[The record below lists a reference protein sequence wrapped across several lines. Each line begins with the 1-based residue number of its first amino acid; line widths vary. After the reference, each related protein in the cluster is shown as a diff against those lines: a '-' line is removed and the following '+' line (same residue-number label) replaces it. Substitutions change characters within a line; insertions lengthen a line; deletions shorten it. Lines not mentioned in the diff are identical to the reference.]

1 MSAPIEPIDDAS
13 ILDEDRLLRRIP
25 PNQLCMEDGKLR
37 PSSAVFRH
45 AELSVYI
52 ESMVVAQGRA
62 AEDVLSNYP
71 NEFLTALPVSEVR
84 KFPYPIVKDN
94 EPPHDPAHGLVV
106 GKKTGGFANAMKRCH
121 LWVVPPPG
129 S

>member
-62 AEDVLSNYP
+62 AEDVLSK
-71 NEFLTALPVSEVR
+71 LPQRIFDCAASER
-84 KFPYPIVKDN
+84 GTQIPLPDC
-94 EPPHDPAHGLVV
+94 EGQ
-106 GKKTGGFANAMKRCH
+106 
-121 LWVVPPPG
+121 
-129 S
+129 